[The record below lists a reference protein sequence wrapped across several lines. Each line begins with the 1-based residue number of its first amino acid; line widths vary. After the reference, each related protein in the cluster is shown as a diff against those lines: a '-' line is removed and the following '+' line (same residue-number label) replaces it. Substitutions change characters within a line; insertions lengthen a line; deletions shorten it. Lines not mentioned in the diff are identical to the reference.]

1 MTRHMRLIAAN
12 FGKLDEQVAF
22 EQDKAARAITGGT
35 TRAATE
41 LQIRLRQQV
50 MATLGSR
57 RVANAWRLNVYPK
70 GKPSMGPAALVYS
83 NAPHIIEAFS
93 RARMLKSPNGFFL
106 AIPSPDCPREYMGK
120 RVTPSNWN
128 EERYGPLRF
137 VYRRT
142 GPSLLVVDAVKRNKA
157 GSIGRR
163 MSNAGLTSTGKYR
176 KGYTSVV
183 MFFLVPFV
191 RLKQF
196 WDLDAQYAQAGNDMV
211 RHIIE
216 AWQ

>member
-1 MTRHMRLIAAN
+1 MRLIAAN
-12 FGKLDEQVAF
+12 FGKLEEQVAF
-22 EQDKAARAITGGT
+22 EQAAAASALTLGT
-35 TRAATE
+35 HAATE
-41 LQIRLRQQV
+41 ALKERLRQQV

-57 RVANAWRLNVYPK
+57 RVANAWRSGSYPRPPAK
-70 GKPSMGPAALVYS
+70 SMSPAGVVWS

-93 RARMLKSPNGFFL
+93 SARLLRSQNGFFL
-106 AIPSPDCPREYMGK
+106 AIPSPDAPKEYMGK
-120 RVTPSNWN
+120 RVSPSNWN

-142 GPSLLVVDAVKRNKA
+142 GPSLLVVDAVKRNKSGA
-157 GSIGRR
+157 VGRR
-163 MSNAGLTSTGKYR
+163 MSNDGLSKTGRYR

-196 WDLDAQYAQAGNDMV
+196 WDLEAQYERASIDMV
-211 RHIIE
+211 EQIIE